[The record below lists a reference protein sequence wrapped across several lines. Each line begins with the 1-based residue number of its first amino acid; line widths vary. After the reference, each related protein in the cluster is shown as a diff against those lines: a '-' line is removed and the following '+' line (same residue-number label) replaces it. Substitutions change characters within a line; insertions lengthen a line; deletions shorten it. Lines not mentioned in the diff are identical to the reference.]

1 MLASKQPCPQT
12 SSTANTAISNKS
24 TLAQLIKNNA
34 PLIATV
40 APLMTMANLSMM
52 YTVLSGKLLA
62 SQPKHNNAPLMDSK
76 FAVSGSAG
84 CTSTSSDP
92 SIAVP
97 PAVKRP
103 TDTKS
108 VLPET
113 IVGGRPTRDGKKM
126 TDGGGLIY

>member
-76 FAVSGSAG
+76 FAVSGYCWMHKYQLRSKHSSA
-84 CTSTSSDP
+84 TSSEKANRHK
-92 SIAVP
+92 IC
-97 PAVKRP
+97 
-103 TDTKS
+103 TT
-108 VLPET
+108 
-113 IVGGRPTRDGKKM
+113 
-126 TDGGGLIY
+126 